1 MSNINGICAVDTTD
15 PLSSLI
21 EQLVEHWQNPAIFY
35 ARNMI
40 RCGLQARRL
49 GGLPNCKTGPS
60 TPANIGAGVAKYGTA
75 ALSTVTGLAGVGALG
90 GTAAATGAAG
100 GSIGGISAAAIA
112 GPAAIAILPFAVW
125 GIIAAHHGAAVAKEQ
140 SVTCNVENYVNSNND
155 AIIQAV
161 IQNAIDWKTAKGYFN
176 EVRKQALSA
185 LAPISQNCNAGC
197 AYGMAINALED
208 FLIAI
213 YAVPSGASPITPQTP
228 EQTAKAAGYPSTS
241 GVNAQGGAKTAP
253 EGSGVLIAAAS
264 AVGLH
269 FVGAF

>member
-21 EQLVEHWQNPAIFY
+21 EQLVEQWQNPAISY

-49 GGLPNCKTGPS
+49 GGLPNCQSGPS
-60 TPANIGAGVAKYGTA
+60 TPANIGAGVSKYGTA
-75 ALSTVTGLAGVGALG
+75 AITTATGLASTGILG
-90 GTAAATGAAG
+90 GTAASTGLAG

-112 GPAAIAILPFAVW
+112 GPAAVAILPFAVW
-125 GIIAAHHGAAVAKEQ
+125 GIIHAHHAAAVAREQ
-140 SVTCNVENYVNSNND
+140 AVTCDVENYVNSNND

-161 IQNAIDWKTAKGYFN
+161 MQNAIDWKTAKGYFN
-176 EVRKQALSA
+176 DVRKQALSA

-213 YAVPSGASPITPQTP
+213 YGVPSGASPITSQTP
-228 EQTAKAAGYPSTS
+228 EQTAQGAGYPSKA
-241 GVNAQGGAKTAP
+241 GVNAQGGAKFGP
-253 EGSGVLIAAAS
+253 GSTGVALAAAG

-269 FVGAF
+269 FAGAF